1 MTCGEGGGVA
11 VNDDTLA
18 ERARCAIDPCHF
30 YWQGRN
36 DAVKPFSGNGARGFW
51 N

>member
-1 MTCGEGGGVA
+1 MTCGEGGGA
-11 VNDDTLA
+11 VNDYTLA
-18 ERARCAIDPCHF
+18 ERARCTIDPCHF

-36 DAVKPFSGNGARGFW
+36 DEVKRSREMAREPP